1 MSVVWLRLH
10 LRLRSL
16 LFDFSYMRVLCGSAV
31 RLLSFFCCLL
41 FAPHVGAFASV
52 EATTPRTPFS
62 IICKIN
68 LHTSIFC
75 STFAVGNRKPRR
87 AVLHIFL
94 PASGRL
100 LDTFNSYTYFKQTK
114 NKYKNRFF
122 HCFFGFSVFTLHHPP
137 WCIGTSQILSLSD
150 SFCVYTRCCVPIHR
164 DLHPVVAWVIF

>member
-87 AVLHIFL
+87 AVLHIFYPPRVVYL
-94 PASGRL
+94 IRL
-100 LDTFNSYTYFKQTK
+100 IVIRISNKRKTNTK
-114 NKYKNRFF
+114 IAFF
-122 HCFFGFSVFTLHHPP
+122 IVFSVSLFLLCTIRRGASARVRYSHYL
-137 WCIGTSQILSLSD
+137 TRFAFILD
-150 SFCVYTRCCVPIHR
+150 VVYLYTGICT
-164 DLHPVVAWVIF
+164 PVVA